1 MLKIVL
7 GEHSNGTATLAL
19 EGRVI
24 GPWVKELGRACEPF
38 LASARG
44 LSLDL
49 SGVSF
54 LSREGVA
61 LLGQLR
67 DRQVA
72 LLHCSGFVAEQL
84 KADQVDESRHGAQ
97 SDAALVDRRRAH
109 DAAALETLI
118 ERHSAPVYRVAFGIT
133 RNHAEAEEVVQ
144 DVFLTLFR
152 KIDMFEG
159 RAALGTWLYRV
170 AANAALIKRRGK
182 RIAMEV
188 SLEDCLPRFRDD
200 GHREGDRAMLVAD
213 WSPTP
218 ETELL
223 SGEARGILDR
233 ALERLPEHDRA
244 LLVLRDVEELSN
256 EEVAEILGESV
267 SSVKSR
273 LHRARMALREILTRQ
288 LGHAHQI

>member
-1 MLKIVL
+1 MLKIVH
-7 GEHSNGTATLAL
+7 GENSNGTATLSV
-19 EGRVI
+19 EGRLI
-24 GPWVKELGRACEPF
+24 GPWVEELERACEP
-38 LASARG
+38 LLSSGRG

-54 LSREGVA
+54 LSREGMA
-61 LLGQLR
+61 LLAKLR

-72 LLHCSGFVAEQL
+72 LLHCSAFVAEQL
-84 KADQVDESRHGAQ
+84 KA
-97 SDAALVDRRRAH
+97 SDAALVERLRAQ
-109 DAAALETLI
+109 DSTALEILM
-118 ERHSAPVYRVAFGIT
+118 ERHSSRVYRVAFGIT

-182 RIAMEV
+182 RATMEV
-188 SLEDCLPRFRDD
+188 SLEDCLPTFRDD
-200 GHREGDRAMLVAD
+200 GHREGDRAMLIAD

-218 ETELL
+218 ESLLL
-223 SGEARGILDR
+223 SGEAREILDR
-233 ALERLPEHDRA
+233 ALDRLPEHYRA

-288 LGHAHQI
+288 LGHAHQV